1 MKLRSIHLTI
11 QGTDWGVRALR
22 DQQIP
27 SEGPRNMSLNL
38 NQCTCEG
45 EENGKLP
52 QGRRGRSACGGDG
65 IILERVLAVG
75 GRPLPGHKLSGI
87 GISIE

>member
-27 SEGPRNMSLNL
+27 SEGPRNMGLNL
-38 NQCTCEG
+38 DQCTLKAKRMGNYLREEEAEVPAG
-45 EENGKLP
+45 ETG
-52 QGRRGRSACGGDG
+52 
-65 IILERVLAVG
+65 
-75 GRPLPGHKLSGI
+75 
-87 GISIE
+87 